1 MIKFLIY
8 LFESGLCM
16 LIMYNVY
23 WLFLRKET
31 YFNFNRFYLVGSVLL
46 VLLVPVLHINISIPG
61 NESLREPAVKII
73 QFRDYYEEL
82 IAMTDPNYNAIERV
96 DQSTMK
102 DYNLEPGQS
111 PDPTSPMDD
120 GNFSGI
126 AAETEGAAVG
136 KLNSFPIST
145 AGFILL
151 IYFGGVFYFIC
162 RFLYLCSR
170 LYMITRKNKVIRKNG
185 FRLVDLRED
194 FSPFSF
200 FNYVFVNL
208 DSVPSPDME
217 NILAHEHVHV
227 RQRHTL
233 DHLLAQGLAVFQ
245 WFNPF
250 AWQIRNALKTTHEYI
265 ADKVVLDQGFRL
277 FDYQSLLL
285 RQVITYHS
293 VELVNN
299 FNLKP
304 IKKRIAMMTKNRS
317 GIPAKLKA
325 LFIIPF
331 ALLVFVLFAEF
342 IITSPDKTKRT
353 LRSELKASKISQ
365 ELTGLW
371 MGNSKESFLNLVS
384 FDSEK
389 MYVLESSGTTREYY
403 YQAEK
408 GQLRLA
414 HSPEGLSNSKVFM
427 KFSVDGD
434 NLTLWWSKTE
444 SSIYS
449 KTNYGNSMDLVLDK
463 TKLKIDLPVILRYR
477 ILEDQGK
484 VYNLF
489 LGYSNGSGVEP
500 GLILQN
506 EKVSF
511 KDFPE
516 KLNEVRNSYKILD
529 QPYLTAL
536 LHVDKNM
543 KMEWVSKIRHMMR
556 ENDALKYA
564 EAGIPYDQSVSPVIR
579 HSVALPRLL
588 PPMDARFIEEEELP
602 GKGIG
607 LYKLNLA
614 ERNTTPADVDREL
627 KDFIKSNK
635 KFVMVLEYDNLTPY
649 GEYMEA
655 VDMIFNAIYDL
666 REKQALDQF
675 NIPYEDLGPTQQKE
689 IKKIYPVT
697 LTEREKFVQK

>member
-8 LFESGLCM
+8 MFESGICM
-16 LIMYNVY
+16 LILYIVY
-23 WLFLRKET
+23 WFFLRKET
-31 YFNFNRFYLVGSVLL
+31 YFNFNRIYLVGSVFL
-46 VLLVPVLHINISIPG
+46 VLLVPFIHINISISG
-61 NESLREPAVKII
+61 YDSLRDPAVKII

-82 IAMTDPNYNAIERV
+82 IAMTDPNYNVYESA
-96 DQSTMK
+96 DQSTMN
-102 DYNLEPGQS
+102 DYDSDPGQS
-111 PDPTSPMDD
+111 FDPPAMIDDGYYPDVVIENESATSSDLKSRLTSPA
-120 GNFSGI
+120 GI
-126 AAETEGAAVG
+126 
-136 KLNSFPIST
+136 
-145 AGFILL
+145 ILL
-151 IYFGGVFYFIC
+151 IYFGGVFYFMC
-162 RFLYLCSR
+162 RFLYLCFR
-170 LYMITRKNKVIRKNG
+170 LFLLTRTNKVIRKNG
-185 FRLVDLRED
+185 FRMVDLRED

-227 RQRHTL
+227 SQRHTL

-250 AWQIRNALKTTHEYI
+250 AWQLRNALKTTHEYI
-265 ADKVVLDQGFRL
+265 ADKGVLDQGFRL

-285 RQVITYHS
+285 KQVITYHS

-304 IKKRIAMMTKNRS
+304 IKNRIAMMTKNRS

-342 IITSPDKTKRT
+342 TITGPDKTKRT
-353 LRSELKASKISQ
+353 LKSEIRANKISQ

-371 MGNSKESFLNLVS
+371 KSNSKGSLLNLVS

-389 MYVLESSGTTREYY
+389 MYVLESSGETREFY
-403 YQAEK
+403 YQVDED
-408 GQLRLA
+408 QIRLA
-414 HSPEGLSNSKVFM
+414 FAPDKIANSKLFM
-427 KFSVDGD
+427 KFSLDGD
-434 NLTLWWSKTE
+434 NLTLWWSDAE

-449 KTNYGNSMDLVLDK
+449 KTNYSNSMDLVLDK
-463 TKLKIDLPVILRYR
+463 TKLKIELPTILRYR

-484 VYNLF
+484 VYKMF
-489 LGYSNGSGVEP
+489 VGYYNGSGGEP

-511 KDFPE
+511 KDFPM
-516 KLNEVRNSYKILD
+516 KLNEVRNSYKIFD

-543 KMEWVSKIRHMMR
+543 KMEWISKIRQMMR

-564 EAGIPYDQSVSPVIR
+564 EAGIPYDNNVSPVLR
-579 HSVALPRLL
+579 HSVGLPRML
-588 PPMDARFIEEEELP
+588 PPMDAKWMEEEELP
-602 GKGIG
+602 KQGIG
-607 LYKLNLA
+607 LFKLNLA
-614 ERNTTPADVDREL
+614 ERNTTPADVDSEL

-635 KFVMVLEYDNLTPY
+635 KFVMVLEYDNQTPY

-666 REKQALDQF
+666 REIQAMDQY
-675 NIPYEDLGPTQQKE
+675 NIPYQDLGPTQQKE

-697 LTEREKFVQK
+697 LTERNVDQD

>member
-16 LIMYNVY
+16 LLLYTVY
-23 WLFLRKET
+23 WVFLRKET

-46 VLLVPVLHINISIPG
+46 VLVVPFLHINISLSG
-61 NESLREPAVKII
+61 NESLREPAVKIV

-82 IAMTDPNYNAIERV
+82 IAMTDPNYRV
-96 DQSTMK
+96 YRSADQSTMN
-102 DYNLEPGQS
+102 DYAPEPGQS
-111 PDPTSPMDD
+111 FDPPAPIDD
-120 GNFSGI
+120 GYYSSVVN
-126 AAETEGAAVG
+126 ETEIVTTSNL
-136 KLNSFPIST
+136 KSRLVSP
-145 AGFILL
+145 AGIILL
-151 IYFGGVFYFIC
+151 FYFGGVFYFIC

-170 LYMITRKNKVIRKNG
+170 LFLITRKNKIIRKNG

-200 FNYVFVNL
+200 FSYVFINL
-208 DSVPSPDME
+208 DSVNSPDME

-227 RQRHTL
+227 HQRHTL
-233 DHLLAQGLAVFQ
+233 DHMLAQGLAVFQ

-250 AWQIRNALKTTHEYI
+250 AWQLRNALKTTHEYI
-265 ADKVVLDQGFRL
+265 ADKGVLDQGFRL

-285 RQVITYHS
+285 KQVITYHS

-342 IITSPDKTKRT
+342 TITGPDKTKHA
-353 LRSELKASKISQ
+353 LRSELNERKIAQ

-371 MGNSKESFLNLVS
+371 KNNSKGSYGDLVS

-389 MYVLESSGTTREYY
+389 MCVLESSGTTREYY
-403 YQAEK
+403 YQVEK
-408 GQLRLA
+408 DQIRLA
-414 HSPEGLSNSKVFM
+414 PVPDELSDSKVFM

-434 NLTLWWSKTE
+434 NLTLWWSNAE

-449 KTNYGNSMDLVLDK
+449 KTKHSNSMDLVLDK
-463 TKLKIDLPVILRYR
+463 TNLKIDLPVISRYR
-477 ILEDQGK
+477 IIEDQGK

-489 LGYSNGSGVEP
+489 LGYSNGTGQVP
-500 GLILQN
+500 ILILKD

-511 KDFPE
+511 DEFPE
-516 KLNEVRNSYKILD
+516 KLNDVRNSYKFFD

-543 KMEWVSKIRHMMR
+543 KMEWVYKIRHMMR

-564 EAGIPYDQSVSPVIR
+564 DAGIPWDDEVSPVIR

-588 PPMDARFIEEEELP
+588 PPMDAKFLEEEEVR
-602 GKGIG
+602 KQGIG

-614 ERNTTPADVDREL
+614 ERNITPAEVDHEL
-627 KDFIKSNK
+627 KAFIKNNE
-635 KFVMVLEYDNLTPY
+635 KFVMILEYDNQTPY

-655 VDMIFNAIYDL
+655 VDIIFNAIYEL

-675 NIPYEDLGPTQQKE
+675 NIPYEDLGPVQQKE

-697 LTEREKFVQK
+697 LTERNIDQD